1 MMIQSD
7 EVIFFRGVETTN
19 QEMNGTWMEYEWE
32 IDGLSYFIAMESME
46 YNRLD
51 IWNIM
56 EYEWN
61 IMWVKQ

>member
-1 MMIQSD
+1 
-7 EVIFFRGVETTN
+7 
-19 QEMNGTWMEYEWE
+19 
-32 IDGLSYFIAMESME
+32 MESME

-56 EYEWN
+56 EYESK

>member
-1 MMIQSD
+1 
-7 EVIFFRGVETTN
+7 
-19 QEMNGTWMEYEWE
+19 MEYEWE

-61 IMWVKQ
+61 IM